1 LTIVVVKV
9 HVPQKENKT
18 VTEVARVR
26 QRTLCVLPAAS
37 VELAK
42 LLARIGYVSLVCES
56 NVLDG
61 VFYSCL
67 HNISHYI

>member
-9 HVPQKENKT
+9 HVPQKEKKT

-42 LLARIGYVSLVCES
+42 LLARIGYVCES